1 MIGATQIAQSV
12 KKAMSHLPLFRDR
25 KDAGQQ
31 LAQAVRSTLAELNLS
46 VDPIVYALPRGG
58 LPVAEPVAQ
67 LLNCPLDV
75 IVAKKVTR
83 PDNPEL
89 AIGAVTADGHVMR
102 SRHEAFT
109 LWQSGSWRTALEQAQ
124 LKAQTQLTQLAPS
137 RPQTDPQGA
146 VVVLID
152 DGIATGMT
160 MAVAARALYAKRPAY
175 LLICAPVAPQRLL
188 TLLKQWSDRVV
199 VLETPAAFVSVS
211 RFYQDFPQVTMAEAI
226 ACLEGYKVQ
235 EDLGK
240 SELQS
245 QELQNQELQNYLFM
259 LEDSDDSPGF
269 G

>member
-1 MIGATQIAQSV
+1 M

-31 LAQAVRSTLAELNLS
+31 LAQAVQSTLAELDL
-46 VDPIVYALPRGG
+46 DAAPIVYALPRGG
-58 LPVAEPVAQ
+58 LPVAAPVAQ

-75 IVAKKVTR
+75 IVSKKVTR

-89 AIGAVTADGHVMR
+89 AIGAVTANGHVMR

-109 LWQSGSWRTALEQAQ
+109 LWKSGSWRTALEQAQ
-124 LKAQTQLTQLAPS
+124 IKAQTQLSQLNPS
-137 RPQTDPQGA
+137 RPQTNPQGA
-146 VVVLID
+146 IVVLID

-160 MAVAARALYAKRPAY
+160 MAVAARALYAKRPAC

-199 VLETPAAFVSVS
+199 VIETPASFISVS

-226 ACLEGYKVQ
+226 ACLEEYKAQ
-235 EDLGK
+235 RNSGEPEAQDHL
-240 SELQS
+240 SQS
-245 QELQNQELQNYLFM
+245 HLLTIEG
-259 LEDSDDSPGF
+259 SDD
-269 G
+269 